1 MTSLQRRSPI
11 RKRLDRAGIALSAL
25 CAAHCVLALIV
36 AGAFG
41 GLLLSPVF
49 HEAGLA
55 LAVALGV
62 VAFGIGLARHRGFDV
77 LLPAAFG
84 LGLMAL
90 ALAADHGPI
99 EAGLTIVGVALLAF
113 AHWSN
118 LRRAH

>member
-1 MTSLQRRSPI
+1 MATLPTRSPI

-25 CAAHCVLALIV
+25 CATHCVLALV
-36 AGAFG
+36 LAGAFG

-55 LAVALGV
+55 LAVALGIV
-62 VAFGIGLARHRGFDV
+62 GLGIGVARHRRFGV

-84 LGLMAL
+84 LCLMAL
-90 ALAADHGPI
+90 ALMADHGPV
-99 EAGLTIVGVALLAF
+99 EAGLTIVCVVLLAF

-118 LRRAH
+118 LRRAR